1 MDRAA
6 AAVADSASA
15 ILPGAWHVKLDLDAM
30 HRRANLALVPV
41 KRALAWIPAVP
52 LEHPLAAALAIGTVA
67 LLLWPAA
74 FLPATVFALAVVLAA
89 TALLVA
95 MDPGSDSESDSDDSE
110 FESAVV
116 SDDDLRPLVSAASR
130 GAHHDYQETVMSPS
144 SAPLASTAHEPKGTA
159 ATTTTTH
166 RRRKQ
171 RTRRRWWG
179 DDAAAHHHAGV
190 HVPHS
195 GKSAAPLPTLDL
207 DHGGALDAVIS
218 TVRNN
223 VLRDF
228 VDTWYLPTVAAPG
241 PDADRAVFPHA
252 VASTIDA
259 VVMNAAASLTARAPQ
274 ELLVAVASRASGDL
288 VALLKAFHGW
298 YDEIEPTLANPLA
311 DVAGA
316 LDAHLAANPHSVL
329 ARAADPMRHAVAL
342 RSIARRLLH
351 AWLPDHDASCP
362 LVVAML
368 VELLCSAALWPAVRQ
383 AAAPHFINHML
394 LSALTAPANGA
405 GGQGAPAQAQEV
417 ITDELN
423 ARVIQTKGHATVLTN
438 LDPSEMRITVSFQ
451 DHAETV
457 APVVNGT
464 SIASYIFDASLSFPW
479 RTVGMSTPPVVVLH
493 LGRSHATDH
502 DQIAL
507 EPLGAVSVTLDEL
520 PHVGWVT
527 FTPIHGGNEPVAD
540 LWLELER
547 VPAPVIAV
555 PDITVETAAA
565 AAPALPQRTGSTAPP
580 SAELQPVAFTEPVP
594 PLVAHAAEADD
605 VRSPDDLDLVLV
617 GHDEDGGAF
626 VDDPVHIDHDSL
638 ASTPSDG
645 LSLASLSPLQP
656 ATRALSPPP
665 PLPALPRTW
674 AALEAHG
681 GALLAD
687 FHAYLDATKQTRLVA
702 FLQAAASYK
711 LLTDLLDPADPSSR
725 ALLQQEGFDTVDAYL
740 TGKHAVLPA
749 EPWARDVEQALVADP
764 DATVFDAAAAEVQR
778 VLDARVSAYVA
789 GQETRR
795 QAAANEDA
803 AVAALLSSVARVTR
817 PRAPRRRRAQSVSL
831 DDRPVLHAVLADVD
845 PVAAL
850 NARHAALLAVDHGA
864 ATTGDA
870 HFVASSM
877 VTFQTQYLALETMLR
892 HAMAVDD
899 DDAVS
904 RLMTQ
909 RSQVECALV
918 ALEEWVRGDHR
929 PAKPAT
935 SAAKLPPPP
944 PSPSTP
950 FAETVV
956 REGHQVAASLSG
968 IASSASALTANV
980 GKGMRSAF
988 KGFGEKRSAFG
999 SAWTNRG
1006 SQLKRKVSSLS
1017 MSSNATTL
1025 VPAHLPPMPSFGR
1038 KSRAASTEE
1047 GEDGLGPVVTTAAS
1061 EKTVSLRRKSSA
1073 STLAST
1079 LTLALPNLPALPSA
1093 PAAGAAGGASKL
1105 VRRAS
1110 RLGSFKRRPGKN
1122 GENGV
1127 ANGGN
1132 GGSDEH
1138 ARQDA
1143 ESVKEPSAASTRRD
1157 TTRSRSP
1164 APSTSAPAAAAPPAA
1179 SVALSPRETDALLE
1193 AAFSVVKHV
1202 FGLDG
1207 TLRARLFAVLRPV
1220 LRPVLAAHIQASVGT
1235 VIDQLSSPTFLAH
1248 ALQTSVVDVLWPGGI
1263 WHTRAP
1269 GHEHHKPHD
1278 VEDPA
1283 VVLAALEA
1291 AMPDAVGHLL
1301 GKHAA
1306 AAGLRATL
1314 ALVQV
1319 DALNRGLVVQVLASL
1334 VDEVLG
1340 PETTGWDAVHG
1351 PANGQGQGL
1360 AQGQRLAQGQ
1370 AQQQAG
1376 QYQHQMGAAAAP
1388 AMAYEGQAV
1397 AAE

>member
-6 AAVADSASA
+6 AAVAGSASA
-15 ILPGAWHVKLDLDAM
+15 ILPGAWHKLDFDAM

-52 LEHPLAAALAIGTVA
+52 LEHPLAAALAVGTVA
-67 LLLWPAA
+67 LLIWPAA

-95 MDPGSDSESDSDDSE
+95 MDPGSDSESDSDSE
-110 FESAVV
+110 FDSAGV
-116 SDDDLRPLVSAASR
+116 SDDDLRPLVSASR
-130 GAHHDYQETVMSPS
+130 GAHHDNQETVMSPTA
-144 SAPLASTAHEPKGTA
+144 APLASTAHEPKAT
-159 ATTTTTH
+159 TTTTTH
-166 RRRKQ
+166 RRRKH
-171 RTRRRWWG
+171 RTRRRRWG
-179 DDAAAHHHAGV
+179 DDAATHHHAGV
-190 HVPHS
+190 HVPHA
-195 GKSAAPLPTLDL
+195 GKPTTPRPTLDL

-241 PDADRAVFPHA
+241 PDADRAFFPHA

-259 VVMNAAASLTARAPQ
+259 VIMNAAASLTARAPQ

-311 DVAGA
+311 DVSGA
-316 LDAHLAANPHSVL
+316 LDEHLATNPHSVL

-362 LVVAML
+362 LVVALL

-394 LSALTAPANGA
+394 LSALTDGAP
-405 GGQGAPAQAQEV
+405 GQGAPAPPQEV

-423 ARVIQTKGHATVLTN
+423 ARVIQTKGHANVLID

-464 SIASYIFDASLSFPW
+464 SNASYIFDASLSFPW
-479 RTVGMSTPPVVVLH
+479 RTIGMPTPPAVVLH

-507 EPLGAVSVTLDEL
+507 EPLGAVTVTLDEL

-565 AAPALPQRTGSTAPP
+565 AAPALPQRTGSTAPS
-580 SAELQPVAFTEPVP
+580 SAELQPVGFTDPVP
-594 PLVAHAAEADD
+594 PLVAHAAEADN
-605 VRSPDDLDLVLV
+605 VRGSGDDLDLVLI
-617 GHDEDGGAF
+617 GHDDGDGHGAL

-645 LSLASLSPLQP
+645 LSLASLSPLTP
-656 ATRALSPPP
+656 AARALSPPP
-665 PLPALPRTW
+665 PLPTLPRTW

-764 DATVFDAAAAEVQR
+764 DATVFDAAGAEVQR
-778 VLDARVSAYVA
+778 ILDARVAAYVA

-795 QAAANEDA
+795 QAAAIEDA
-803 AVAALLSSVARVTR
+803 AVASLLAGIARVTR

-831 DDRPVLHAVLADVD
+831 DDRPALHAVLADVD

-850 NARHAALLAVDHGA
+850 AARHAALLAVDHVPA
-864 ATTGDA
+864 ATGDA

-892 HAMAVDD
+892 HAMAIDD

-929 PAKPAT
+929 ALAKPV
-935 SAAKLPPPP
+935 AKMPPPP
-944 PSPSTP
+944 PSPSSSSP

-1038 KSRAASTEE
+1038 KSRAASAEE
-1047 GEDGLGPVVTTAAS
+1047 GEDGLGPVVSAAVS

-1073 STLAST
+1073 STLASS
-1079 LTLALPNLPALPSA
+1079 LTLALPNLSALPSA

-1122 GENGV
+1122 GENG
-1127 ANGGN
+1127 AATGGN
-1132 GGSDEH
+1132 GGSDERF
-1138 ARQDA
+1138 RQDA
-1143 ESVKEPSAASTRRD
+1143 EPIREAAAMSARST

-1164 APSTSAPAAAAPPAA
+1164 ARSPSAPAAPAPPTAV

-1278 VEDPA
+1278 LEDPA

-1340 PETTGWDAVHG
+1340 PETGGDSILGH
-1351 PANGQGQGL
+1351 
-1360 AQGQRLAQGQ
+1360 AQGQGQ
-1370 AQQQAG
+1370 AQAQGQHHHQQ
-1376 QYQHQMGAAAAP
+1376 QQHQQMVSAATAP
-1388 AMAYEGQAV
+1388 TMAYEGQAV

>member
-15 ILPGAWHVKLDLDAM
+15 ILPGSWHVKVDLDAM

-41 KRALAWIPAVP
+41 KRALAWIPALP
-52 LEHPLAAALAIGTVA
+52 LEHPLAAAVAIGTVA

-95 MDPGSDSESDSDDSE
+95 MDPGSDTESDSDSE
-110 FESAVV
+110 SEYHSAGV

-130 GAHHDYQETVMSPS
+130 GAHHDDQESMMSPS
-144 SAPLASTAHEPKGTA
+144 SAPRVSTAHEPKGTN

-166 RRRKQ
+166 RRRNQ
-171 RTRRRWWG
+171 RTRRRRWG
-179 DDAAAHHHAGV
+179 DDAATHHHAGV
-190 HVPHS
+190 HVPHAA
-195 GKSAAPLPTLDL
+195 GKSTTPLPTLDL
-207 DHGGALDAVIS
+207 DHGGALDTVIA

-298 YDEIEPTLANPLA
+298 YDEVEPTLANPLA

-394 LSALTAPANGA
+394 LSALTAPAGGA
-405 GGQGAPAQAQEV
+405 AGQGAPAQAQEV

-423 ARVIQTKGHATVLTN
+423 ARVIQTKGHANVLTD

-464 SIASYIFDASLSFPW
+464 SNASYIFDASLSFPW
-479 RTVGMSTPPVVVLH
+479 RTVGIPTPPVVTLH
-493 LGRSHATDH
+493 LGRSHTTDH

-527 FTPIHGGNEPVAD
+527 FTPINGGNEPVAD

-565 AAPALPQRTGSTAPP
+565 ASPALPQRTGSTAPP
-580 SAELQPVAFTEPVP
+580 SAELQPVAYTEPVP

-605 VRSPDDLDLVLV
+605 ARSPDDLDLVLV
-617 GHDEDGGAF
+617 GHDEDGGGAL

-638 ASTPSDG
+638 ASTPSDR

-702 FLQAAASYK
+702 FLQATASYK

-740 TGKHAVLPA
+740 TGKHAVLPV
-749 EPWARDVEQALVADP
+749 EPWTRDVEQALVADP

-778 VLDARVSAYVA
+778 ILDARVAAYVA

-803 AVAALLSSVARVTR
+803 AVAALLSGVARVTR
-817 PRAPRRRRAQSVSL
+817 PRAPRRRRAQSVSV
-831 DDRPVLHAVLADVD
+831 DDRPALHAVLADVD

-850 NARHAALLAVDHGA
+850 AARHAALLAVDHGPA
-864 ATTGDA
+864 AMGDA

-877 VTFQTQYLALETMLR
+877 VTFQTQYLVLETMLR

-929 PAKPAT
+929 PAKPAQ

-1038 KSRAASTEE
+1038 KSRAASAEE
-1047 GEDGLGPVVTTAAS
+1047 GEDGQKVPTAGS
-1061 EKTVSLRRKSSA
+1061 DKTVSLRRKSSA

-1093 PAAGAAGGASKL
+1093 PAAGGAGGASKL

-1110 RLGSFKRRPGKN
+1110 RLGSFKRRSGKN
-1122 GENGV
+1122 GENGA

-1138 ARQDA
+1138 VRQDA
-1143 ESVKEPSAASTRRD
+1143 ESIKEPAAGSSPRT

-1164 APSTSAPAAAAPPAA
+1164 ALSATTAPPPSTAA

-1220 LRPVLAAHIQASVGT
+1220 LRPVLASHIQASVGT

-1248 ALQTSVVDVLWPGGI
+1248 ALQASVVDVLWPGGI

-1269 GHEHHKPHD
+1269 GHERHKPHD

-1283 VVLAALEA
+1283 VVLAALEV

-1340 PETTGWDAVHG
+1340 PETTGGDVGQGHAQG
-1351 PANGQGQGL
+1351 PAL
-1360 AQGQRLAQGQ
+1360 AQTQGQ

-1376 QYQHQMGAAAAP
+1376 QYQHQMGAVATP